1 MGDYMAK
8 YELQQRDFYLGACL
22 FSFFKHNSDT
32 TPSIIEKTDKYTQI
46 VKMTTN
52 TSNDFYV
59 FMKYSQNPKDTNIV
73 YKSWTFSLTENDK
86 KSLEKYHSLQCPV
99 YLFFIC
105 ADSDTIES
113 DNLGEIAIYKY
124 EDYLFIKDK
133 SSITINIKK
142 SSDRF
147 FNLHISKSNEK
158 VIRSRR
164 TNIEKKINNID
175 IKYSF

>member
-1 MGDYMAK
+1 
-8 YELQQRDFYLGACL
+8 
-22 FSFFKHNSDT
+22 
-32 TPSIIEKTDKYTQI
+32 
-46 VKMTTN
+46 MTTN

-113 DNLGEIAIYKY
+113 DNLGEIAIYRY

-164 TNIEKKINNID
+164 TIIFGWAVYPASQVLLRVCREPFPTSKIIML
-175 IKYSF
+175 ITILFSLYL